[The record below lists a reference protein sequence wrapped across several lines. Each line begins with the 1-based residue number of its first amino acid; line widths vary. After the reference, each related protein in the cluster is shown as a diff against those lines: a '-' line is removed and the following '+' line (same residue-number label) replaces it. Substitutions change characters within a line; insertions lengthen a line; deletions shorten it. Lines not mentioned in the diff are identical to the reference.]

1 MKDKMEQEKKEEK
14 KEKRYQELSNPYR
27 IFLWLRWMPLGYVKG
42 LGWYFIKRLRWES
55 ICDDEKGRVSLS
67 TCIGIC
73 VGTVQ
78 GSMRWYYTSDEIF
91 GDDGYI
97 KEKLVE
103 DGFLEKMGNFIEE
116 KFVKIVDGRRNLD

>member
-1 MKDKMEQEKKEEK
+1 MTEKMEQEKKEEK

-27 IFLWLRWMPLGYVKG
+27 IFLWLRWMPLGYIKG
-42 LGWYFIKRLRWES
+42 LGWYFIKRLKWEDV
-55 ICDDEKGRVSLS
+55 CDDESGRISLS

-78 GSMRWYYTSDEIF
+78 GNMKWYYTSDEIF
-91 GDDGYI
+91 CEGGYI

-103 DGFLEKMGNFIEE
+103 DGFLEKLGNFIED
-116 KFVKIVDGRRNLD
+116 KIIGIVDGR